1 LGSALVLASQTFVLP
16 TNSYQLDRFS
26 WNLLG
31 MAVIAA
37 SVLVAAF
44 VFRKEIE
51 RVLKGKEIA
60 LLPAGTSDLAELE
73 RKESIVDWD
82 HLLNQEGLTVTRLL
96 PSGKARF
103 GNQLISVMSDGEVI
117 DAQQRV
123 RVISVRGNTVMV
135 AVVA

>member
-1 LGSALVLASQTFVLP
+1 MFNGTLAWLEIILFVGGVVCLLVEFTVLPGFGIFGVGGIIMLGSALVLASQTFVLP

-51 RVLKGKEIA
+51 RVLKGREIA

-73 RKESIVDWD
+73 RKE
-82 HLLNQEGLTVTRLL
+82 
-96 PSGKARF
+96 P
-103 GNQLISVMSDGEVI
+103 
-117 DAQQRV
+117 
-123 RVISVRGNTVMV
+123 
-135 AVVA
+135 